1 MFARITQNLAARD
14 WSISVTP
21 IFSVGFG
28 TIGEYVYIK
37 DVSGTNK
44 KISELDWDVKPSLQ
58 YGGRVGV
65 SWKALAVSGF
75 AFGAVPMRSG
85 AMKDSD
91 WDENGIKNIFSVHE
105 NALASSYSFG
115 GRIAYTFKPLDFFR
129 SVLLSERIMYI
140 FRWKLETAARGTE
153 EMQAFRGMILPQSN
167 TRRWVSI
174 I

>member
-14 WSISVTP
+14 WCISVTP

-105 NALASSYSFG
+105 NALAAASHIRLSRS
-115 GRIAYTFKPLDFFR
+115 IFFR

-153 EMQAFRGMILPQSN
+153 EMRAFRGMILPQSN